1 MIKQKNIAGMSRLL
15 AVVILVLGGAT
26 GVKPA
31 HAQGEKPAAI
41 VNGEIISEQDFF
53 DRLQRLH
60 GQAFLT
66 TNNQLRPES
75 AGLLVL
81 DALIN
86 ERLTLQAANK
96 AKVTVSEEEV
106 NADVANLK
114 KQPQV
119 VAGLT
124 GHLFT
129 EEMLKTDIRIQG
141 ARFKLATMGVK
152 VSPEEVDKYFKA
164 HIQEYT
170 VPEQWGLSVIRTGNP
185 DITPKIDADL
195 KAGKSFAD
203 TAKLYS
209 DDTTTKDKG
218 GDIGTITLTDTRIP
232 AALRDAVRPLK
243 LGEVSPTVR
252 LEGDA
257 GPGKPKP
264 VTWWR
269 ILLRSKEPSTVRP
282 FSELKSGLE
291 RLALIEK
298 AGGYQAG
305 DKKVADLRSQSE
317 IKVSLPGYEVLEGRR

>member
-1 MIKQKNIAGMSRLL
+1 MKKLRHTAGTSGLL
-15 AVVILVLGGAT
+15 TVAMLVLGGTT

-31 HAQGEKPAAI
+31 RAQGEKPAAI
-41 VNGEIISEQDFF
+41 VNGEIITEQDFF

-60 GQAFLT
+60 GQAFVT

-86 ERLTLQAANK
+86 ERLTLQAANR
-96 AKVTVSEEEV
+96 AKVAVTEDEV
-106 NADVANLK
+106 IADVANLK

-129 EEMLKTDIRIQG
+129 EEMLKNDIRIQG
-141 ARFKLATMGVK
+141 ARFRLATMGVK

-164 HIQEYT
+164 HIKEYT

-185 DITPKIDADL
+185 DVPARIDADL

-209 DDTTTKDKG
+209 DDASTKDRG
-218 GDIGTITLTDTRIP
+218 GDIGTIALTDTRI
-232 AALRDAVRPLK
+232 AAELRDAVRPLK

-252 LEGDA
+252 LESDA
-257 GPGKPKP
+257 GPGKPKL

-269 ILLRSKEPSTVRP
+269 ILLRSKEPASVRP
-282 FSELKSGLE
+282 FGELKAGLE
-291 RLALIEK
+291 RLALMEK
-298 AGGYQAG
+298 AGGYPAG